1 MNIRQF
7 PERIKLLIE
16 FGGGTVIAVAI
27 AALFLARGF
36 TVLELLAYDLRFA
49 MRGERPPLQDILIVT
64 IDEESERQ
72 LQQRF
77 PWKRSIHAEFL
88 RKLLPHQPKLILY
101 DVIFQTA
108 TEQAEDQ
115 AFADALY
122 EAYDAATGIGNVIL
136 AQYIS
141 PERLERPL
149 PLFAENAGGTGM
161 INMLLDR
168 DNIVRSVPLV
178 TQTLDGAATQYHLS
192 LALEAAALR
201 KGGVNKI
208 EFPDRNTTVLS
219 KRDGG
224 QTAEAL
230 RVTAPDGRLY
240 INFIGGRYAYPMM
253 SYWKILRGEFRPE
266 DARGKVIFIGDTTLT
281 AHDYFLTPFRAPAR
295 RFVAQLQQETA
306 AGATLTNVS
315 TFGVEIHA
323 QAFQTILERSA
334 LRKIAPFWSAALIL
348 GVGALSGLL
357 LFRERSFQMNTL
369 FMLLC
374 GAGVWGVSQYLFS
387 AQFLWIDLAPLEA
400 AILINYIA
408 GLGFQRWVA
417 LYNRNKIKGAF
428 EQYVSTS
435 IVEEMLKHPE
445 KLHLGGVRKF
455 LTVLFSDIRGFTSIS
470 EGMESQDL
478 VVFLNSYLTEMTE
491 IVLKYHGTLDKYM
504 GDAIM
509 AIYGAPV
516 EQSDHARRACASA
529 LEMMSRLRELQD
541 IWRAQSKPAINIGI
555 GLNSGLMTV
564 GNMGSE
570 KRFDYT
576 VMGDNVNLGSRLEG
590 TNKEYGTNIIISEF
604 TQAQTQ
610 GEFVTRELDFVRVKG
625 KHEPVRIYELIGRPG
640 DVDADTLAAIQQF
653 EAGLVSYRNRQWQAA
668 IEAFTGVLRL
678 RPADAPSRLYL
689 ERCQM
694 YQQTPPPDDW
704 DGVYTMTHK

>member
-1 MNIRQF
+1 M
-7 PERIKLLIE
+7 
-16 FGGGTVIAVAI
+16 
-27 AALFLARGF
+27 
-36 TVLELLAYDLRFA
+36 
-49 MRGERPPLQDILIVT
+49 
-64 IDEESERQ
+64 
-72 LQQRF
+72 
-77 PWKRSIHAEFL
+77 
-88 RKLLPHQPKLILY
+88 
-101 DVIFQTA
+101 
-108 TEQAEDQ
+108 
-115 AFADALY
+115 
-122 EAYDAATGIGNVIL
+122 
-136 AQYIS
+136 
-141 PERLERPL
+141 
-149 PLFAENAGGTGM
+149 
-161 INMLLDR
+161 
-168 DNIVRSVPLV
+168 
-178 TQTLDGAATQYHLS
+178 
-192 LALEAAALR
+192 
-201 KGGVNKI
+201 
-208 EFPDRNTTVLS
+208 
-219 KRDGG
+219 
-224 QTAEAL
+224 
-230 RVTAPDGRLY
+230 
-240 INFIGGRYAYPMM
+240 
-253 SYWKILRGEFRPE
+253 
-266 DARGKVIFIGDTTLT
+266 
-281 AHDYFLTPFRAPAR
+281 
-295 RFVAQLQQETA
+295 
-306 AGATLTNVS
+306 
-315 TFGVEIHA
+315 
-323 QAFQTILERSA
+323 
-334 LRKIAPFWSAALIL
+334 IL

-387 AQFLWIDLAPLEA
+387 AKFLWIDLAPLEA

-470 EGMESQDL
+470 EGMESQEL
-478 VVFLNSYLTEMTE
+478 VVFLNGYLTEMTE

-516 EQSDHARRACASA
+516 EQPDHARRACASA
-529 LEMMSRLRELQD
+529 LEMMSRLRELQAT
-541 IWRAQSKPAINIGI
+541 WRAQGKPVINIGI
-555 GLNSGLMTV
+555 GINSGLMTV

-625 KHEPVRIYELIGRPG
+625 KREPVRIYELIGQPG
-640 DVDADTLAAIQQF
+640 DVDADALAAIQQF
-653 EAGLVSYRNRQWQAA
+653 EAGLVSYRHRQWQSA
-668 IEAFTGVLRL
+668 IEAFSDVLRL
-678 RPADAPSRLYL
+678 RPTDAPSRLYL
-689 ERCQM
+689 ERCQA